1 MSMILISG
9 GSGSGKSEYAERRAV
24 ALHNRNGGALL
35 YAATMMIYDEES
47 RRRVARHREMRAGK
61 GFETVEMPMNIASVS
76 ACAGD
81 TVLIECMSNLL
92 ANEMYETGGSGDGCV
107 AAITDGA
114 HALLARGVNLVV
126 VTNEVFSD
134 GIRYDDSTML
144 YISRLGEINRTL
156 AAWAD
161 EMVEV
166 VCGIPLIHKPKKQGE
181 EEI

>member
-24 ALHNRNGGALL
+24 EWHDRRGGRLF

-61 GFETVEMPMNIASVS
+61 GFETVETPLNIASVP
-76 ACAGD
+76 ARAGD

-107 AAITDGA
+107 ETITSGI
-114 HALLARGVNLVV
+114 HALLARRVNLVV

-144 YISRLGEINRTL
+144 YIRRLGEINRTL

-161 EMVEV
+161 EAVEV
-166 VCGIPLIHKPKKQGE
+166 VCGIPIFHKRQDSE
-181 EEI
+181 EG